1 MSDVTMMRDVDARY
15 ALRGRPL
22 RYTVLAP
29 VGAYM
34 GVGALRVLR
43 IREERNAER
52 GDFVDVVL
60 GYEAYR

>member
-1 MSDVTMMRDVDARY
+1 MTGVTMMRDVEARY
-15 ALRGRPL
+15 ALRERPL
-22 RYTVLAP
+22 RYTVLTP

-43 IREERNAER
+43 VREEGNAER